1 MEMLNIYCDESC
13 HLENDNKK
21 YMVLGAV
28 WCPLDKTQ
36 EIATRIREIKEKH
49 FGSRYRETKWNKVS
63 PAKLEFYTDLID
75 YFFDESNLHF
85 RAIIADKTN
94 LDHERFQQS
103 HDDWYYKMYF
113 SLLKIIL
120 NPKSIYRIYIDI
132 KDTRGGSKVKELRKV
147 LCSSNYDF
155 SQKIIERVQITHSHE
170 VEQLQLADLL
180 IGALSYY
187 HNTNLNEQT
196 EAKQKLI
203 DRIKQRSHYSLEKN
217 TLIQEKKLNLFFW
230 ESC

>member
-1 MEMLNIYCDESC
+1 MEMFNIYCDESC

-21 YMVLGAV
+21 YMVLGAI
-28 WCPLDKTQ
+28 WCPVDKTQ

-49 FGSRYRETKWNKVS
+49 FSSRHRETKWNKVS
-63 PAKLEFYTDLID
+63 PAKLEFYIDLVD
-75 YFFDESNLHF
+75 YFFDEANLHF

-94 LDHERFQQS
+94 LDHGRFQQS
-103 HDDWYYKMYF
+103 HDDWYYKIYF

-120 NPKSIYRIYIDI
+120 NPESNYRIYIDI
-132 KDTRGGSKVKELRKV
+132 KDTRGGSKVKELRNI
-147 LCSSNYDF
+147 LCTSNYDF

-170 VEQLQLADLL
+170 IEQLQLADLL

-187 HNTNLNEQT
+187 HNTNLNDQT

-203 DRIKQRSHYSLEKN
+203 ERIKQRSHYSLEKN
-217 TLIQEKKLNLFFW
+217 TLFQEKKLNLFFW
-230 ESC
+230 ESR